1 MYAFRPQWRFFHG
14 LTSQALWL
22 WMTRGSCSC
31 PHNSKPSHALFWWT
45 ADLLWSSAFGA
56 QCGTRSETLTDSFT
70 SDWDPRLRV
79 ERSVPCMDDHSEA
92 RTLIS
97 FCNVAW
103 RSRFYLKVLSALAFY
118 TIVPARL
125 HAGNVSRQILLW
137 GYYKLLGAHRPPRAT
152 LTQKQLLLVGF
163 SRCCLLVTVFRCL
176 TNTIS
181 VALHKGHQESG
192 VVRLLSASPSW
203 KETPS
208 IQTVA
213 LVAHR
218 SRHGRKILG
227 GYYGTVTR
235 TFSSKDGNSALKQ
248 RVSHTVLWFKAR
260 LSYLVN
266 FIVCT
271 QKMNLLRGLSI

>member
-1 MYAFRPQWRFFHG
+1 MYVIRPQWRFFHD
-14 LTSQALWL
+14 LTSQALWV

-45 ADLLWSSAFGA
+45 ADRLWSSAFGA
-56 QCGTRSETLTDSFT
+56 QRGTRSETLIDSFT

-103 RSRFYLKVLSALAFY
+103 RSRFYPEVLSVLAFHR
-118 TIVPARL
+118 IVPARL
-125 HAGNVSRQILLW
+125 HAGNLSHQILLW
-137 GYYKLLGAHRPPRAT
+137 GYYKLQLPLCRIAACWCALWFNLGAHRPPRAT
-152 LTQKQLLLVGF
+152 LTRNQLLLVGF
-163 SRCCLLVTVFRCL
+163 SRCCLLVTVFRCV
-176 TNTIS
+176 TNTFS
-181 VALHKGHQESG
+181 VALHKEHRQSG

-208 IQTVA
+208 IHTVV

-218 SRHGRKILG
+218 SRRENNSGRL
-227 GYYGTVTR
+227 
-235 TFSSKDGNSALKQ
+235 
-248 RVSHTVLWFKAR
+248 LWHNHKE
-260 LSYLVN
+260 
-266 FIVCT
+266 I
-271 QKMNLLRGLSI
+271 